1 MSAEATISR
10 LRHLDRR
17 RRRLHHRRSLRRSLS
32 LELDPPPPSFS
43 HHQRRRARR
52 AFDLYDSDDDMTL
65 PVRDPIA
72 ADRIGALN
80 GDVAS
85 DPDSV
90 DLLLELDGE
99 ASSGMDLFVE
109 HPQFVGGDAD
119 SVSEEVNRLD
129 FGVIDGNDDVCM
141 DNVDVDLGIGLGF
154 GVGGDENCRFVDEDC
169 CEDEIFMETG
179 ASGLDS
185 CEAGMTIC
193 EMEQCWSGIRDVKFD
208 SDLELEDELGVCRD
222 SEDELSL
229 NHAIDEDDY
238 FCSVPLCWD
247 DSLPLEVDA
256 GEVEDL
262 DLEWEEVESCFD
274 DREILSLFGDP
285 LNDDGSISVS
295 SMPIVADEGEDVSVE
310 VVGGSGNLEWE
321 VLLNSDNLVAT
332 AGLDHEL
339 ETYFDDDDYLFSAE
353 YETMFGQLTENE
365 SSLVGGS
372 PASEAVI
379 QNLPKL
385 ALTQEDVDGKDGLC
399 PVCKDEFMAGDIA
412 MQLPCSHGYHAN
424 CIVTWLRVRNTCPV
438 CRYELP
444 ADDAVS

>member
-17 RRRLHHRRSLRRSLS
+17 RRSLRRSRS
-32 LELDPPPPSFS
+32 LELDPPPGFS
-43 HHQRRRARR
+43 HRQRRRARGT
-52 AFDLYDSDDDMTL
+52 FDLYDSDDDPTL

-72 ADRIGALN
+72 ADRIGALKGG

-85 DPDSV
+85 DSDSV
-90 DLLLELDGE
+90 DLFRELDGE

-109 HPQFVGGDAD
+109 RPLVVGDAY

-129 FGVIDGNDDVCM
+129 FGAIDANDDVCM
-141 DNVDVDLGIGLGF
+141 DNVDVDLGIGLWF
-154 GVGGDENCRFVDEDC
+154 GVGGNENCRFVDEDC
-169 CEDEIFMETG
+169 CEDEILMETG
-179 ASGLDS
+179 ASGLDF

-193 EMEQCWSGIRDVKFD
+193 EMEQCRSGIRDVGFD
-208 SDLELEDELGVCRD
+208 SDLELEDELGVCGNSD
-222 SEDELSL
+222 DELSL
-229 NHAIDEDDY
+229 NHMIDEDGY
-238 FCSVPLCWD
+238 FCRVPLCWD
-247 DSLPLEVDA
+247 ESLPSEVDA

-262 DLEWEEVESCFD
+262 DLEWEEVESCID
-274 DREILSLFGDP
+274 DGEISSLFGDP
-285 LNDDGSISVS
+285 PNDDGSISES
-295 SMPIVADEGEDVSVE
+295 SMPIIADEGEDLSVE
-310 VVGGSGNLEWE
+310 VVSGFGNLRWE

-353 YETMFGQLTENE
+353 YETMFSQLTENE

-379 QNLPKL
+379 RNLPTL

-399 PVCKDEFMAGDIA
+399 PVCKDEFMAGDIT
-412 MQLPCSHGYHAN
+412 MQLPCNHGYHTN
-424 CIVTWLRVRNTCPV
+424 CIVTWLHMRNTCPV
-438 CRYELP
+438 CRYEVP
-444 ADDAVS
+444 ANDAVS